1 MSIIRRKYQPYT
13 ENENQQN
20 FNDKT
25 DGIILF
31 KFVPAYSI
39 GLYVLLFYYMFKR
52 VYVYFSWEVDQFAFV
67 HVYFDAMFM

>member
-13 ENENQQN
+13 ENENQQKL
-20 FNDKT
+20 NDET

-39 GLYVLLFYYMFKR
+39 GLYVLCFIICLN
-52 VYVYFSWEVDQFAFV
+52 V
-67 HVYFDAMFM
+67 FMCTFLEK